1 MANCD
6 GDARAGI
13 PCDLCGV
20 GPVVRQTEPLRF
32 RQRTDRGTADCR
44 VRLAIGRCEACG
56 AAHLDATAEAL
67 IEAAVLQAY
76 VRLPAPSAQAPSPS

>member
-1 MANCD
+1 MAGGD
-6 GDARAGI
+6 GGARAGI

-20 GPVVRQTEPLRF
+20 GPVVRRTEPLRF
-32 RQRTDRGTADCR
+32 RQRTDRGTAECR
-44 VRLAIGRCEACG
+44 IRLAIGRCDTCG

-76 VRLPAPSAQAPSPS
+76 VRLPLRSANAPTP